1 MPRSAVRKASV
12 FHRKGTLLPSL
23 LLTLTP
29 LLDIVRILT
38 HDAVWA
44 RLAFWFAV
52 LGVCVA
58 ALTIVPELVD
68 WLTADR
74 GSRARTDGTAPLLL
88 HLAAL
93 WPLALGV
100 VDRIEIARAVR
111 AAAAAELPSITRLDA
126 WPMALAIAGA
136 LAFVLAA
143 WMREERRPPR
153 VRRYQPT
160 GLPSRA

>member
-1 MPRSAVRKASV
+1 MQRINAREASV
-12 FHRKGTLLPSL
+12 FHRKGTLVPSL
-23 LLTLTP
+23 LLTFTP
-29 LLDIVRILT
+29 LLDIVRMLT
-38 HDAVWA
+38 PGAGWA
-44 RLAFWFAV
+44 RLAFWSAV

-58 ALTIVPELVD
+58 ALSIVPELID

-74 GSRARTDGTAPLLL
+74 GSRARSDGAAPLLL
-88 HLAAL
+88 HIAAL
-93 WPLALGV
+93 GPLALGIV
-100 VDRIEIARAVR
+100 ERIEIAHAER
-111 AAAAAELPSITRLDA
+111 AAAAAALPSITRLDA

-136 LAFVLAA
+136 IAFLVAA